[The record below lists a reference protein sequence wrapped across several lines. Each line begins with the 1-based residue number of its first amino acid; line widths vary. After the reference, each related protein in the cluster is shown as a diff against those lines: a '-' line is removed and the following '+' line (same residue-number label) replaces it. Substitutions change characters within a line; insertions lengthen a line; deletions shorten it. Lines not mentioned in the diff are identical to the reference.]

1 TESRRPDRSVT
12 ARATLFLACAVT
24 AVHYTGAY
32 MRVPVLPLYASA
44 QGATPAGVGAI
55 VAAQMAVAALTAVPF
70 GLASDRWGR
79 GRLLFAGTLV
89 SAVTSFGLAAVTAL
103 WALAAVYAAAGL
115 GVAAFTPA
123 MMSLVGDVAAPGAA
137 ARAYGWYTTAL
148 YAGFGLG
155 PVLGGLAAEYWGERA
170 ALGASGLVVAVA
182 VGLAAPL
189 LAPAAPRPRA
199 GGAAMRAVARDRTVL
214 AGWLLTVA
222 GIGAWGAVLTFLPLL
237 AHDRGLGPAAIGLV
251 LGVQALVNTVVR
263 LPAGWLLDR
272 WPARRPWAVG
282 GVFAT
287 GALTAA
293 VPLAHRPGAFL
304 LLAAA
309 LGVVLGVAFVAVGAM
324 LAEASTPA
332 TRGTVMGGYSTAL
345 YVGIA
350 LAAFGLG
357 PVMAA
362 WGYGAGF
369 ALAGAGALALTLVAG
384 ALGRGRA

>member
-1 TESRRPDRSVT
+1 VT
-12 ARATLFLACAVT
+12 ARATLLLACAVT
-24 AVHYTGAY
+24 AVHYTGAF

-55 VAAQMAVAALTAVPF
+55 VAAQMGVAALTAVPF

-89 SAVTSFGLAAVTAL
+89 SAVTCFALAAATAP
-103 WALAAVYAAAGL
+103 WALALVYAASGV

-123 MMSLVGDVAAPGAA
+123 MMSLVGDVAAPGGA

-155 PVLGGLAAEYWGERA
+155 PILGGLAAESWGEPA
-170 ALGASGLVVAVA
+170 AFVAAGVLVAVA
-182 VGLAAPL
+182 VGLAVPL
-189 LAPAAPRPRA
+189 LALSAPGPRA
-199 GGAAMRAVARDRTVL
+199 SRGAMRAVVRDRTVL

-237 AHDRGLGPAAIGLV
+237 ARDRGLGPAAIGFV
-251 LGVQALVNTVVR
+251 LGVQAFANTLVR

-272 WPARRPWAVG
+272 WPTRRPWALG
-282 GVFAT
+282 GVLAT
-287 GALTAA
+287 CALTAA
-293 VPLAHRPGAFL
+293 LPLAHRPAAFV

-362 WGYGAGF
+362 WGYGPGF
-369 ALAGAGALALTLVAG
+369 VLAGACALALTLVAG
-384 ALGRGRA
+384 ALARFA